1 MSRFPYYLP
10 IWYGV
15 LANFSLMYITD
26 SDPFLAKG
34 LGYISNLRK
43 LREIVKDREA
53 WRAAVHEVAKS
64 RTQLSD

>member
-1 MSRFPYYLP
+1 
-10 IWYGV
+10 
-15 LANFSLMYITD
+15 MYITD

-53 WRAAVHEVAKS
+53 WRAVVHGVTKS
-64 RTQLSD
+64 WTQLSD